1 MMSMVSHLG
10 DDRRTDIPG
19 SQQFTAP
26 AAINRPQ
33 LRTQQSP
40 FLILFDPF
48 LMPYTT
54 CFEH

>member
-1 MMSMVSHLG
+1 MVSHLG
-10 DDRRTDIPG
+10 DDRRTDIQG